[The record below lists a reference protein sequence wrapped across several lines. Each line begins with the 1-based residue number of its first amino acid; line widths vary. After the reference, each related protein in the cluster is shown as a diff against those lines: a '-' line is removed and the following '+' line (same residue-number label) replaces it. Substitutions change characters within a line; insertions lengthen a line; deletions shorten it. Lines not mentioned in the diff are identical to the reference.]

1 MSIRTTI
8 SLPEDLKARMDAAA
22 EPVNWS
28 AEAAKCFERV
38 LGEIASRK
46 ATKELSDVVSRLRAT
61 RIDEEDETKADGFRL
76 GQQWAQ
82 HVATYRELDRA
93 TDIDRNE
100 IWMGEPMAPW
110 CRADLVAFQ
119 INPKE
124 ADSGSSAEFWERA
137 GTSLDTANDEDFL
150 DGFLD
155 GAHDIWQRVAD
166 RL

>member
-22 EPVNWS
+22 ETVNWS

-61 RIDEEDETKADGFRL
+61 RIDEEDETKAEGFQL
-76 GQQWAQ
+76 GQKWAQ
-82 HVATYRELDRA
+82 HVATYRELERA
-93 TDIDRNE
+93 TAIDRNE
-100 IWMGEPMAPW
+100 TLRMGEAW
-110 CRADLVAFQ
+110 CIADVVAFE
-119 INPKE
+119 ISPRA
-124 ADSGSSAEFWERA
+124 ADSGDSAEFWERA
-137 GTSLDTANDEDFL
+137 GISLDTANDVTFL
-150 DGFLD
+150 EGFLD
-155 GAHDIWQRVAD
+155 GVDEIWEQVSD